1 MRRYIYYFVIP
12 LLLSCSSDIV
22 HGDDEE
28 NDDFEYVAGGYIFGE
43 EIYIYKNRYM
53 DILDDLVLLHERKF
67 FAHIYAY
74 IFIIMYIY
82 PNRRHDI

>member
-1 MRRYIYYFVIP
+1 
-12 LLLSCSSDIV
+12 
-22 HGDDEE
+22 
-28 NDDFEYVAGGYIFGE
+28 
-43 EIYIYKNRYM
+43 M

-82 PNRRHDI
+82 PNTHHDI